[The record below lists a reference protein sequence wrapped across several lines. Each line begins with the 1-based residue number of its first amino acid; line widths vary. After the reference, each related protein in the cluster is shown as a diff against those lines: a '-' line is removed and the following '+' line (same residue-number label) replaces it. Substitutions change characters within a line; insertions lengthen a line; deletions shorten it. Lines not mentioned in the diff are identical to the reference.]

1 MKLFKEQHEIEKMK
15 ALMRIPSGV
24 TDVHRGRRA
33 TSFTAHLPGRG
44 AFTVVAPS
52 KAIIDRPE
60 AQRLNDLLSR
70 ARLERG
76 ETFELG
82 EENRLEIRERKEHS
96 LILRTARPPQP
107 DTETYALPE
116 TVASPTSPIFTLK
129 GSPPREYY
137 FDSLKIE
144 SASAELAGKIE
155 IGDKTVADFVRAKLQ
170 QTEGSRAS
178 AYYLVY
184 HNYRDQET
192 GQIGLKAD
200 AVVLAHQVKET
211 TYVLVHKWKGSIL
224 AKLPLEMVLEE
235 HPLRVVASADEV
247 RLSRKL
253 YGDIYERVELKTGTL
268 PESRI
273 RDEWPF
279 ALPKANLI
287 EVRRPRIPLREKWRL
302 YREAMRQDLI
312 FGLAAIGGA
321 LHSAGKGL
329 FDGALLYSIWN
340 LAQGSFKV
348 AALLG
353 VLTKLGL
360 IFYMMDN
367 ARSAAEAEHLEA
379 RERLGEELNKQFPLW
394 EMGQRYK
401 TLTLL
406 IKRYT
411 KISLA
416 YIGAQLVYFSL
427 FPPIF
432 TGLFGLGGVAA
443 GIFLGGFLLAEIL
456 TVKTDA
462 FDIRTG
468 FKIAESRLRDKKEF
482 KKNFWTIHAFQDNLG
497 IVVNQACFI
506 LGLGLS
512 TLVSLLAPAWAP
524 AAGIAMGGLSLLL
537 FAARFLLPIFG
548 RVERTRLTISQP
560 NYLRVGKS
568 LKFSDNVSLELGED
582 RKVEVIDQ
590 DELGRI
596 LVPGFERSQIKIK
609 VRNLKSVT
617 LKSNWLGRVLPFDF
631 VRKHKI
637 FIRTQDESDPILVYT
652 VYGGEAPQVE
662 DFVRDFLIIS

>member
-1 MKLFKEQHEIEKMK
+1 
-15 ALMRIPSGV
+15 MRIPSGV

-44 AFTVVAPS
+44 SFLVVAPS
-52 KAIIDRPE
+52 KAVIDRPE

-70 ARLERG
+70 ARLVRG
-76 ETFELG
+76 ETFELDQ
-82 EENRLEIRERKEHS
+82 ETRLEITESRRHS
-96 LILRTARPPQP
+96 LLLRMARPPKP
-107 DTETYALPE
+107 DTETYTLPE
-116 TVASPTSPIFTLK
+116 TVASPASPVFTLK

-155 IGDKTVADFVRAKLQ
+155 IGDKTVAEFIKAKLK
-170 QTEGSRAS
+170 QTEGSQAS

-200 AVVLAHQVKET
+200 AVVLAQQVKGI

-235 HPLRVVASADEV
+235 HPLRVVASSDEV

-253 YGDIYERVELKTGTL
+253 YGDIYERVELKTRAL
-268 PESRI
+268 PEGRI
-273 RDEWPF
+273 REEWPF
-279 ALPKANLI
+279 ALPRTNLI
-287 EVRRPRIPLREKWRL
+287 EVRRPRVPLKEKWRL
-302 YREAMRQDLI
+302 YREAIRQDLI
-312 FGLAAIGGA
+312 YGLAAIGGA

-329 FDGALLYSIWN
+329 FDGALLYAIWN

-353 VLTKLGL
+353 VLTKISL
-360 IFYMMDN
+360 IFYMLDN
-367 ARSAAEAEHLEA
+367 SRSAAEVEQLEA
-379 RERLGEELNKQFPLW
+379 KERLGNELDKQFPLW

-401 TLTLL
+401 TLTQL

-416 YIGAQLVYFSL
+416 YVGAQLLYFSL

-432 TGLFGLGGVAA
+432 TALFGLSGAAA

-462 FDIRTG
+462 FDLRTG

-482 KKNFWTIHAFQDNLG
+482 KKNFWTLHAFQDNLE
-497 IVVNQACFI
+497 IVVNQACFV

-512 TLVSLLAPAWAP
+512 TLVTFLAPAWAP
-524 AAGIAMGGLSLLL
+524 AAGIIMGGLALSL

-548 RVERTRLTISQP
+548 RVERNRLTISQP

-568 LKFSDNVSLELGED
+568 LKFSDNISLELGED

-590 DELGRI
+590 NELGRI
-596 LVPGFERSQIKIK
+596 LIPGFERSQIKIK

-617 LKSNWLGRVLPFDF
+617 LKRNWLSRVLPFDF

-637 FIRTQDESDPILVYT
+637 FIRTQDESDPTLVYT
-652 VYGGEAPQVE
+652 VYGGEAPQLE
-662 DFVRDFLIIS
+662 EFIHNFLTIS